1 MNIEGSVQA
10 ENELIDGQS
19 VDVQEGNAFD
29 AANEKLITFVTKNI
43 EKWKMHLHTVEYSN
57 MDSINKALI
66 DHPNVAFSLN
76 VLYQRVRFD
85 AERAQHEYDNFN
97 AQAYMQMKEKYNND
111 KNKKEWY
118 SVKELE
124 YQARNT
130 YKSTYDKLAAKRAAA
145 EGRKSFV
152 QRVLD
157 QWASYQFVLQQISKN
172 LIAEAQASG
181 LDFKNMSR
189 MPATPE
195 DL

>member
-1 MNIEGSVQA
+1 MNIADADNA
-10 ENELIDGQS
+10 ENDLDTELVQS
-19 VDVQEGNAFD
+19 EGNAFD
-29 AANEKLITFVTKNI
+29 EANEKLITFVSTNI
-43 EKWKMHLHTVEYSN
+43 EKWKTRVHTVEYTS
-57 MDSINKALI
+57 MDSINQALI
-66 DHPNVAFSLN
+66 EHPSVAFSLN

-85 AERAQHEYDNFN
+85 AERAAHEYASFD
-97 AQAYMQMKEKYNND
+97 AQAYMEMKEKYNND

-130 YKSTYDKLAAKRAAA
+130 YKSTYSKLAAKKAAA

-152 QRVLD
+152 QRMLD

-181 LDFKNMSR
+181 LDYKNMSR
-189 MPATPE
+189 MPAMPE